1 MRQRYKKKCGYTTFL
16 GKITTFRHF
25 SLHICKIYCIFA
37 LKLQIWFIVRIGI
50 VGTTWPYRGGLAAFN
65 ERLARQFQTE
75 GHEVEIFTFTMQ
87 YPDFLFPGKTQY
99 SDDPEPADLSITRVM
114 NSINPFTWIKTVRMI
129 RRKQIDLIVIKFWI
143 PLMAPCLGSI
153 ARWSRRH
160 GVRVVSILDNVI
172 PHEPHFWDRW
182 LIRYFVRSVDRF
194 VAMSESVRQDCL
206 RFLPADRQDCVALT
220 PHPLYDNFGE
230 AVEKLEARTIL
241 GLPED
246 KTILLFFGF
255 IRDYKGL
262 DLLMRSYAQAHAKSQ
277 DLLLVVA
284 GEFYNN
290 SEQYKTLEKEL
301 KLEGSIAWHTDFIPD
316 DKVRLY
322 FSAAD
327 LIVQPY
333 KTATQSGVT
342 QIAYHFEKPM
352 LVTNVGGLA
361 EIVPDGKVG
370 YVCEVDEASVA
381 DAISRFAAIEP
392 KQREQQFRKH
402 IKTEKQKY
410 AWSKMTAHIYD
421 HTK

>member
-1 MRQRYKKKCGYTTFL
+1 MR
-16 GKITTFRHF
+16 
-25 SLHICKIYCIFA
+25 
-37 LKLQIWFIVRIGI
+37 VGI
-50 VGTTWPYRGGLAAFN
+50 IGTTWPYRGGLAAFN
-65 ERLARQFQTE
+65 ERLARQFMSE

-99 SDDPEPADLSITRVM
+99 SDMPKPEELSITRTM
-114 NSINPFTWIKTVRMI
+114 NSINPFTWFKTARML
-129 RRKQIDLIVIKFWI
+129 RENKIDLIVIKFWI
-143 PLMAPCLGSI
+143 PLMAPCLGTI
-153 ARWSRRH
+153 ARLARRR
-160 GVRVVSILDNVI
+160 GIRVVSILDNVI
-172 PHEPHFWDRW
+172 PHEPHFWDKW

-194 VAMSESVRQDCL
+194 VAMSASVQQDCL
-206 RFLPADRQDCVALT
+206 RFLPAAKHDIVALS
-220 PHPLYDNFGE
+220 PHPLYDNFGDP
-230 AVEKLEARTIL
+230 VEQREARKML

-262 DLLMRSYAQAHAKSQ
+262 DLLMKAYKKVISSQ
-277 DLLLVVA
+277 QSGVSKELLLVVA

-290 SEQYKTLEKEL
+290 GAQYSELEKEL
-301 KLEGSIAWHTDFIPD
+301 HLEGRIAWHTDFIAD

-370 YVCEVDEASVA
+370 YVCEVNEDSVA
-381 DAISRFAAIEP
+381 QAIGRFANMDKTE
-392 KQREQQFRKH
+392 REKNFRKN
-402 IKTEKQKY
+402 IQIEKQKY
-410 AWSKMTAHIYD
+410 AWSAMTAKIYD
-421 HTK
+421 NTK

>member
-1 MRQRYKKKCGYTTFL
+1 MR
-16 GKITTFRHF
+16 
-25 SLHICKIYCIFA
+25 
-37 LKLQIWFIVRIGI
+37 VGI
-50 VGTTWPYRGGLAAFN
+50 VGTAWPYRGGLSAFN
-65 ERLARQFQTE
+65 ERLAKEFMDE
-75 GHEVEIFTFTMQ
+75 GNDVEVFTFTMQ

-99 SDDPEPADLSITRVM
+99 SDMPKPEGLRIVRTM
-114 NSINPFTWIKTVRMI
+114 NSINPISWWRTARMI
-129 RRKQIDLIVIKFWI
+129 RKSGVELVVMKFWI
-143 PLMAPCLGSI
+143 PLMAPCLGTI
-153 ARWSRRH
+153 ARLVRRR
-160 GVRVVSILDNVI
+160 GIRVVSILDNVI
-172 PHEPHFWDRW
+172 PHEPHFWDKW

-206 RFLPADRQDCVALT
+206 RFLPADKQDRVALT

-230 AVEKLEARTIL
+230 PVEQREARRIL

-246 KTILLFFGF
+246 KTVLLFFGF

-262 DLLMRSYAQAHAKSQ
+262 DLLMQALRVVDSGEWKVDR

-290 SEQYKTLEKEL
+290 GEQYKALEREL
-301 KLEGSIAWHTDFIPD
+301 GLEGKIEWRTDFIPD

-327 LIVQPY
+327 LVVQPY

-370 YVCEVDEASVA
+370 YVCEVDAESVA
-381 DAISRFAAIEP
+381 EAIGRFANMDSAT
-392 KQREQQFRKH
+392 REKTFRKN
-402 IKTEKQKY
+402 IQAEKQKY
-410 AWSKMTAHIYD
+410 AWSKMVKVIGD
-421 HTK
+421 RL

>member
-1 MRQRYKKKCGYTTFL
+1 M
-16 GKITTFRHF
+16 
-25 SLHICKIYCIFA
+25 
-37 LKLQIWFIVRIGI
+37 RIGL

-65 ERLARQFQTE
+65 ERLARQFQAE

-99 SDDPEPADLSITRVM
+99 SDDPKPTDLSITRVM

-160 GVRVVSILDNVI
+160 GVHVVSILDNVI
-172 PHEPHFWDRW
+172 PHEPHFWDKW

-194 VAMSESVRQDCL
+194 IAMSESVRQDCL
-206 RFLPADRQDCVALT
+206 RFLPANRQDCVAFT

-230 AVEKLEARTIL
+230 AVNKFEARKAL
-241 GLPED
+241 NLPED

-262 DLLMRSYAQAHAKSQ
+262 DLLMKAYAKAKND

-290 SEQYKTLEKEL
+290 SEQYKTLEKKL
-301 KLEGSIAWHTDFIPD
+301 KLEGKIAWHTDFIPD

-370 YVCEVDEASVA
+370 YVCEVNEASVA
-381 DAISRFAAIEP
+381 DALNRFAAINP
-392 KQREQQFRKH
+392 IKREQQFLKH
-402 IKTEKQKY
+402 IQTEKQKY
-410 AWSKMTAHIYD
+410 AWTNMTKLI
-421 HTK
+421 TNNL